1 MKLEDVIVS
10 LTYRY
15 FDADAEN
22 YLEQNPKTLN
32 KIWTHTDSQAYGR
45 CFSMVP
51 ALDHIKLGIQ
61 EIEIVVTSQVTVYLH
76 TPENFITSK
85 PNTNRLVKLPNLVG
99 YWYVYEVKHDLINMV
114 DDGKTCSSHPNYSID
129 MCANNEVERK
139 AIEDFGCTSPYGSN
153 KTKIC
158 QDPDMISN
166 VMVIYTN
173 KVEKYHH
180 KCLNPCSFHSIMKIS
195 WDEQIMLVPGKGVW
209 GKPEKANK
217 SSIKIQ
223 FKENIKVTT
232 GYYLYT
238 GLSLFAEIGGCIG
251 LGRTIVWVYG
261 KSLNF
266 GEKLKLI

>member
-1 MKLEDVIVS
+1 
-10 LTYRY
+10 
-15 FDADAEN
+15 
-22 YLEQNPKTLN
+22 
-32 KIWTHTDSQAYGR
+32 
-45 CFSMVP
+45 MVP

-61 EIEIVVTSQVTVYLH
+61 EIEMVVTSPVKVYLH

-85 PNTNRLVKLPNLVG
+85 PNTDRLVRLPASLG
-99 YWYVYEVKHDLINMV
+99 YWYEYEVKHDLFNMV

-158 QDPDMISN
+158 QDPGIISK
-166 VMVIYTN
+166 VMAIYTK
-173 KVEKYHH
+173 KVEKHHH
-180 KCLNPCSFHSIMKIS
+180 KCLYPCSFHSIMKIS
-195 WDEQIMLVPGKGVW
+195 DSDDPNNQT
-209 GKPEKANK
+209 NK
-217 SSIKIQ
+217 SSIKID
-223 FKENIKVTT
+223 FKENIKVTR
-232 GYYLYT
+232 GYYLYS

-266 GEKLKLI
+266 GAKLKLI